1 MHFSSS
7 CVRNIYIYL
16 KRNQSSRQ
24 LPKSSMQW
32 KQLDVVPKYVVK
44 FISKDCVTAILSG
57 NTEHLFHSKFQYC
70 CYSKSLINT
79 MSLIII
85 LRKKET
91 RLCTGPRK
99 TFMKIIVFYVKIY
112 NNEKKAKI
120 YRIFFKNLQYSRKL
134 RKKRTPS
141 TKLHN

>member
-1 MHFSSS
+1 
-7 CVRNIYIYL
+7 
-16 KRNQSSRQ
+16 
-24 LPKSSMQW
+24 
-32 KQLDVVPKYVVK
+32 
-44 FISKDCVTAILSG
+44 
-57 NTEHLFHSKFQYC
+57 
-70 CYSKSLINT
+70 

-91 RLCTGPRK
+91 SLCTGPRK

-112 NNEKKAKI
+112 NNEKKAKT
-120 YRIFFKNLQYSRKL
+120 YRIFLKNLRYGRKL

>member
-1 MHFSSS
+1 
-7 CVRNIYIYL
+7 
-16 KRNQSSRQ
+16 
-24 LPKSSMQW
+24 
-32 KQLDVVPKYVVK
+32 
-44 FISKDCVTAILSG
+44 
-57 NTEHLFHSKFQYC
+57 
-70 CYSKSLINT
+70 

-85 LRKKET
+85 SRKKET
-91 RLCTGPRK
+91 SLCTGPRK

-120 YRIFFKNLQYSRKL
+120 YRIFFFKNLQCGRKL

>member
-1 MHFSSS
+1 
-7 CVRNIYIYL
+7 
-16 KRNQSSRQ
+16 
-24 LPKSSMQW
+24 
-32 KQLDVVPKYVVK
+32 
-44 FISKDCVTAILSG
+44 
-57 NTEHLFHSKFQYC
+57 
-70 CYSKSLINT
+70 

-91 RLCTGPRK
+91 SLCTGPRK

-120 YRIFFKNLQYSRKL
+120 YRIFLKNLRYGRKL

>member
-1 MHFSSS
+1 
-7 CVRNIYIYL
+7 
-16 KRNQSSRQ
+16 
-24 LPKSSMQW
+24 
-32 KQLDVVPKYVVK
+32 
-44 FISKDCVTAILSG
+44 
-57 NTEHLFHSKFQYC
+57 
-70 CYSKSLINT
+70 

-85 LRKKET
+85 SRKKET
-91 RLCTGPRK
+91 SLCTGPRK

-120 YRIFFKNLQYSRKL
+120 YRIFFFKNLQYGRKL

>member
-1 MHFSSS
+1 
-7 CVRNIYIYL
+7 
-16 KRNQSSRQ
+16 
-24 LPKSSMQW
+24 
-32 KQLDVVPKYVVK
+32 
-44 FISKDCVTAILSG
+44 
-57 NTEHLFHSKFQYC
+57 
-70 CYSKSLINT
+70 

-91 RLCTGPRK
+91 SLCTGPRK

-120 YRIFFKNLQYSRKL
+120 HRIFLKNLRYGRKL

>member
-1 MHFSSS
+1 
-7 CVRNIYIYL
+7 
-16 KRNQSSRQ
+16 
-24 LPKSSMQW
+24 
-32 KQLDVVPKYVVK
+32 
-44 FISKDCVTAILSG
+44 
-57 NTEHLFHSKFQYC
+57 
-70 CYSKSLINT
+70 

-91 RLCTGPRK
+91 SLCTGPRK
-99 TFMKIIVFYVKIY
+99 RFMKIIVFYVKIY